1 MDVKHDMDYASGDNA
16 REMIIIVVPQLNV
29 IISST
34 EMLQYNVRRQN
45 KSSKPF
51 IGNMTDA
58 CFASIMRPSIH
69 YCSGKPELGSLKH
82 NVKLPVKKQ

>member
-34 EMLQYNVRRQN
+34 EML
-45 KSSKPF
+45 
-51 IGNMTDA
+51 
-58 CFASIMRPSIH
+58 
-69 YCSGKPELGSLKH
+69 
-82 NVKLPVKKQ
+82 